1 MSQEINQDTLRIWHN
16 RLGHLGQ
23 ENIRKLA
30 DISTEINLSKPILDS
45 DPCDT
50 CSITKLHSR
59 PHKNPIQPGKLP
71 LELIHSD
78 VLGPFTLGW
87 EGSRYIVTFLCDATQ
102 LSEVYLIKH
111 KSEVFNCFKHFKQKY
126 ETQDRLIR
134 HIKIRRF
141 RTDNGGEYSSQEMTD
156 YLFQY
161 GITHEFT
168 VPGNPQQNG
177 ASERLGGIIWEKA
190 KSFLKLAGLPAK
202 FWPEMVKTANYIRM
216 RSPQVRVQTTPY
228 EAWHGEPPRYSHLR
242 TPGTKCWAIQRLR
255 SKQTE
260 NGIECKLLGY
270 EGDSIYRLLTLDG
283 KVIRAS
289 TVRFAA
295 EKRSLTDT
303 EEPEEHTPKRLCDH
317 SVHESWGDTDTELI
331 QDTPDTAIEE
341 LIPGAEASP
350 SQNTREPHP
359 RAARTAAYHPLER
372 ALVSYD
378 VDNESPKLYALL
390 ADSDPS
396 EPYEPHTYREA
407 ISGGTAKQW
416 ESSMQEEVN
425 SLKENN
431 TWDIVDRPKDRAV
444 LTGKWVYKHKRGPN
458 GEIIRYKSRW
468 VVRGF
473 EQREGLDYNDTFASV
488 VKPMSYKL
496 LFAIAAA
503 YDLEIEQMDV
513 KTAFLYG
520 DIDVEVYVEQPDGFN
535 ESGQSDKVC
544 KLRKALYGLKQ
555 SPRVW
560 YFTLTTY
567 LESLGFKPLTSD
579 NCIFFDS
586 KGNYIAIFVDDL
598 LIIGPFLADI
608 NDIKAKL
615 SERFHMTDLGPCKYY
630 LGMEV
635 TRDRPNRTLKLSQ
648 QGYIE
653 KVLREF
659 QMWNCS
665 LKNDTPIDTHNKLR
679 KAEPDFE
686 PTRGEIKWFQKA
698 VGSLMYAMLGTRP
711 DIAFAVSAVSRY
723 AARPT
728 QQHRSAVQRIFRY
741 LRKTINYVLVF
752 RGELAALAGYTDSD
766 WAGDL
771 DTRRSTSGYLFS
783 VGSAVVS
790 WSSKLQPTVALS
802 TCEAEYI
809 GQSNAAKEAIWLR
822 RLLDEI
828 RPEDMDEPKA
838 TIIFCDNQ
846 GAIALAKNPQFHSRM
861 KHVEI
866 QHNFV
871 REKVSDGAIQLEYVN
886 TESQVADG
894 LTKALDKGRFERF
907 RKAIGLELA

>member
-1 MSQEINQDTLRIWHN
+1 
-16 RLGHLGQ
+16 
-23 ENIRKLA
+23 
-30 DISTEINLSKPILDS
+30 
-45 DPCDT
+45 
-50 CSITKLHSR
+50 
-59 PHKNPIQPGKLP
+59 
-71 LELIHSD
+71 
-78 VLGPFTLGW
+78 
-87 EGSRYIVTFLCDATQ
+87 
-102 LSEVYLIKH
+102 
-111 KSEVFNCFKHFKQKY
+111 
-126 ETQDRLIR
+126 
-134 HIKIRRF
+134 
-141 RTDNGGEYSSQEMTD
+141 
-156 YLFQY
+156 
-161 GITHEFT
+161 
-168 VPGNPQQNG
+168 
-177 ASERLGGIIWEKA
+177 
-190 KSFLKLAGLPAK
+190 
-202 FWPEMVKTANYIRM
+202 
-216 RSPQVRVQTTPY
+216 
-228 EAWHGEPPRYSHLR
+228 
-242 TPGTKCWAIQRLR
+242 
-255 SKQTE
+255 
-260 NGIECKLLGY
+260 
-270 EGDSIYRLLTLDG
+270 
-283 KVIRAS
+283 
-289 TVRFAA
+289 
-295 EKRSLTDT
+295 
-303 EEPEEHTPKRLCDH
+303 
-317 SVHESWGDTDTELI
+317 
-331 QDTPDTAIEE
+331 
-341 LIPGAEASP
+341 
-350 SQNTREPHP
+350 
-359 RAARTAAYHPLER
+359 
-372 ALVSYD
+372 
-378 VDNESPKLYALL
+378 
-390 ADSDPS
+390 
-396 EPYEPHTYREA
+396 
-407 ISGGTAKQW
+407 
-416 ESSMQEEVN
+416 
-425 SLKENN
+425 
-431 TWDIVDRPKDRAV
+431 
-444 LTGKWVYKHKRGPN
+444 
-458 GEIIRYKSRW
+458 
-468 VVRGF
+468 
-473 EQREGLDYNDTFASV
+473 
-488 VKPMSYKL
+488 MSYKL

-520 DIDVEVYVEQPDGFN
+520 DIDVEVYVDQPDGFH

-560 YFTLTTY
+560 YLTLTTY

-586 KGNYIAIFVDDL
+586 KGNYIAVFVDDL
-598 LIIGPFLADI
+598 LIIGPSLADI

-615 SERFHMTDLGPCKYY
+615 NERFQMTDLGPCKYY

-679 KAEPDFE
+679 KADPDFE
-686 PTRGEIKWFQKA
+686 PTRGEIKWYQKA

-741 LRKTINYVLVF
+741 LRKTTNYVLVF

-809 GQSNAAKEAIWLR
+809 GQSNATKEAIWLR

-828 RPEDMDEPKA
+828 RPEDMNESKA

-846 GAIALAKNPQFHSRM
+846 GAIALAKDPQFHSRM
-861 KHVEI
+861 KHIEI

-871 REKVSDGAIQLEYVN
+871 REKVNDGAIQLEYVN

-894 LTKALDKGRFERF
+894 LTKALNKGRFETF
-907 RKAIGLELA
+907 RRAIGLELA

>member
-1 MSQEINQDTLRIWHN
+1 M
-16 RLGHLGQ
+16 
-23 ENIRKLA
+23 
-30 DISTEINLSKPILDS
+30 STEINLSKPILDS

-102 LSEVYLIKH
+102 LSEVYLVKH

-126 ETQDRLIR
+126 ETPDRLIR

-141 RTDNGGEYSSQEMTD
+141 RTDNGGEYSSQEMAD

-190 KSFLKLAGLPAK
+190 ESFLKLAGLPAK

-216 RSPQVRVQTTPY
+216 RSPQARVQTTPY

-242 TPGTKCWAIQRLR
+242 APGTKCWAIQRLR
-255 SKQTE
+255 SKQVE

-295 EKRSLTDT
+295 EKRSLADT
-303 EEPEEHTPKRLCDH
+303 AEPEEHTPKRLCDH
-317 SVHESWGDTDTELI
+317 SVHESSGDNYIQLI
-331 QDTPDTAIEE
+331 QDTSDTIIEGD
-341 LIPGAEASP
+341 IPETEATP
-350 SQNTREPHP
+350 SQNTRESHP
-359 RAARTAAYHPLER
+359 RVARTAEYHPLER
-372 ALVSYD
+372 ALISYD
-378 VDNESPKLYALL
+378 IDDESPKLFALL
-390 ADSDPS
+390 ATSDPS
-396 EPYEPHTYREA
+396 EPYEPRTFREA
-407 ISGGTAKQW
+407 ASGGAAKQW
-416 ESSMQEEVN
+416 ESSMQDEVN

-431 TWDIVDRPKDRAV
+431 TWYIVDRPKDRAV
-444 LTGKWVYKHKRGPN
+444 LSGKWVYRHKRGPN
-458 GEIIRYKSRW
+458 REVIRYKSRW

-598 LIIGPFLADI
+598 LIIGPSLADI

-615 SERFHMTDLGPCKYY
+615 NERFHMTDLGPCKYY

-648 QGYIE
+648 RGYIE

-659 QMWNCS
+659 GMWDCS
-665 LKNDTPIDTHNKLR
+665 QKNDTPIDAHNKLR
-679 KAEPDFE
+679 RADAAFE
-686 PTRGEIKWFQKA
+686 PTREEIKWYQKA

-711 DIAFAVSAVSRY
+711 DIAFAVSVVSRY

-741 LRKTINYVLVF
+741 LRKTVNYVLVF

-790 WSSKLQPTVALS
+790 WSSKLQSTVALS

-828 RPEDMDEPKA
+828 RPEDMDKPKA